1 VKVESKVGQLKRWEG
16 KEKIKKGAIL
26 RAYKLG
32 ELPNI

>member
-1 VKVESKVGQLKRWEG
+1 MGTFKKRENR
-16 KEKIKKGAIL
+16 EKIKKGAIL